1 MALNAAQN
9 DGGGG
14 RRGGAA
20 GIPGGGGSGFRGQG
34 GGGAQSGLGD
44 SGCATASCLP
54 FFRDSA
60 HSFRCLR
67 SVQTGFLPLHTLSGR
82 G

>member
-1 MALNAAQN
+1 MVLDAAQN

-20 GIPGGGGSGFRGQG
+20 GIPGGGGSGFRGQ

-67 SVQTGFLPLHTLSGR
+67 SVQAGFLPLHTLSGR